1 MLKKWFVCEARTGE
15 NLFRTVF
22 LRENGYNTVRC
33 VLEPV
38 REKTLKKWIS
48 SRGLKKLRLKLGV
61 VRGDQHQKTPAWK
74 LRSMDKLF
82 RKNIPRA
89 ALYLVRT

>member
-33 VLEPV
+33 VLETV

-48 SRGLKKLRLKLGV
+48 ARGLKKVRLKLG
-61 VRGDQHQKTPAWK
+61 GSAW
-74 LRSMDKLF
+74 
-82 RKNIPRA
+82 
-89 ALYLVRT
+89 